1 MSRHRVGVN
10 LLWLVPGVVGG
21 TEDAVCGF
29 LAELARQRPDDL
41 DITLYVQRS
50 FLTAHPD
57 LVASFPCRVL
67 PVGGGR
73 RPTRVLGEIIWLGTM
88 ARRDRLELV
97 HHYGGVVPPLATMP
111 SVLTIHDVQP
121 LLFPDNFDPV
131 KRRWLGTMLPHSVRA
146 ARLVIVP
153 SEAVRDSL
161 IERTG
166 APPSKLRVVWH
177 GVSLRERRHPS
188 ERERAAVRA
197 AYRLPGPFV
206 LYPAITYAH
215 KNHALLIKAF
225 ARVAADRPD
234 VTLVLPGAAG
244 PEEAAVAASIERLG
258 LGDRVRRV
266 GRVSRSDL
274 DVLLHDAT
282 VLAFP
287 SRFEGFGL
295 PLIEAMAVGCPV
307 VAADA
312 SAISEVVGDAGRL
325 VALGDVAGFAAAIED
340 LLDDSPAR
348 QELIA
353 RAQVRVLRFAW
364 RELCGV
370 VIDIYREALGLEPAA
385 SAGPARHATSGTA
398 EPAPSEKQ
406 EAAS

>member
-1 MSRHRVGVN
+1 VSARRVGLN

-41 DITLYVQRS
+41 DITLYVQRG
-50 FLTAHPD
+50 FVHEHAD

-67 PVGGGR
+67 PIGGGHKA
-73 RPTRVLGEIIWLGTM
+73 TRVLSEIVWLGAW

-97 HHYGGVVPPLATMP
+97 HHYGGVVPPLATVP
-111 SVLTIHDVQP
+111 SVVTIHDVQP
-121 LLFPDNFDPV
+121 LVFPENFDRV
-131 KRRWLGTMLPHSVRA
+131 KRRWLGTMLPRSVRA

-153 SEAVRDSL
+153 SRAARDSL
-161 IERTG
+161 IELTG
-166 APPSKLRVVWH
+166 ASPAKLRVVWH
-177 GVSLRERRHPS
+177 GVSLRQRRHPS
-188 ERERAAVRA
+188 ARERAAVRS
-197 AYRLPGPFV
+197 AYRLDGPYV
-206 LYPAITYAH
+206 LYPAITYPH
-215 KNHALLIKAF
+215 KNHALLLDAF
-225 ARVAADRPD
+225 ALVAAERPD
-234 VTLVLPGAAG
+234 VTLVLAG
-244 PEEAAVAASIERLG
+244 SAGSEEATVAATIERLG

-266 GRVSRSDL
+266 GRVSRGDL
-274 DVLLHDAT
+274 DVLLLDAT

-307 VAADA
+307 VAARA
-312 SAISEVVGDAGRL
+312 SAIPEVVGDAGRL
-325 VALGDVAGFAAAIED
+325 VAPDDPAGFAAAIQG
-340 LLDDSPAR
+340 LLDDSPER
-348 QELIA
+348 REVIA

-370 VIDIYREALGLEPAA
+370 VTDIYREALGETPGSAVPPPQESSSAA
-385 SAGPARHATSGTA
+385 G
-398 EPAPSEKQ
+398 APTEKQ